1 MVRTMEW
8 QPTTEMITWGKEHLG
23 AIPVDGVWSP
33 DGSGVQYRKTG
44 ENTFALMFMYN
55 HPECE
60 VHHERYRAIMGEC
73 GYEVL
78 EGDGVQKI
86 TPPLDPMARM
96 QQEFEMKQEQAR
108 GWLCPSCEYP
118 LANCEL
124 DEREDEFIEVIDA
137 ELTEGDSA
145 EVELW
150 SCTIKC
156 GGCSEEIKMNPDD
169 YHLLAGDEYFMR
181 WYVDDSHQFMAL
193 TRAQM
198 KDMQDAGVLNG
209 EVLGSNYEGKK
220 VPPWLWGSYAIK
232 RTITKS
238 EEDE

>member
-1 MVRTMEW
+1 MEW
-8 QPTTEMITWGKEHLG
+8 QPTTEMITWGNEHLG
-23 AIPVDGVWSP
+23 AIPVDGIWSP
-33 DGSGVQYRKTG
+33 EGSGIQYRKTG

-60 VHHERYRAIMGEC
+60 VHHERYMEIMKAC

-78 EGDGVQKI
+78 EGDGAQKI

-96 QQEFEMKQEQAR
+96 QQEFEMKQQQAR
-108 GWLCPSCEYP
+108 GWLCPSCEFP

-124 DEREDEFIEVIDA
+124 EDRKDEFIEVVDA
-137 ELTEGDSA
+137 ELTDGDSA
-145 EVELW
+145 EIELW

-156 GGCSEEIKMNPDD
+156 GGDSCNEEIKMNPDD

-181 WYVDDSHQFMAL
+181 WNFDDSRQYMAL
-193 TRAQM
+193 TRIQM
-198 KDMQDAGVLNG
+198 KEMQDAGVLNG
-209 EVLGSNYEGKK
+209 EVLGSNHDGKK
-220 VPPWLWGSYAIK
+220 VPPWLWGAYVVK
-232 RTITKS
+232 RNLTKV

>member
-1 MVRTMEW
+1 MNW

-33 DGSGVQYRKTG
+33 EGSGVQYRKTA

-60 VHHERYRAIMGEC
+60 VHHERYREIITAC
-73 GYEVL
+73 GYDML

-124 DEREDEFIEVIDA
+124 DEREDVFVETIDA
-137 ELTEGDSA
+137 ELTGGDST
-145 EVELW
+145 EIEIW
-150 SCTIKC
+150 SCNIKC
-156 GGCSEEIKMNPDD
+156 TQCDEEIKMNPDD
-169 YHLLAGDEYFMR
+169 YHLLAGDEY
-181 WYVDDSHQFMAL
+181 SSSSCAL
-193 TRAQM
+193 
-198 KDMQDAGVLNG
+198 K
-209 EVLGSNYEGKK
+209 
-220 VPPWLWGSYAIK
+220 
-232 RTITKS
+232 
-238 EEDE
+238 